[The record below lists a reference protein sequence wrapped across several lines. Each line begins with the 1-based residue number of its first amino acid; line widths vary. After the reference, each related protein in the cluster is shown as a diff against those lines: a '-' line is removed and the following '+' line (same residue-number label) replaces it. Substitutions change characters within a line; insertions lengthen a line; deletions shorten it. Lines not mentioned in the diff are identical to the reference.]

1 MKKCLAG
8 VLAFLILCGAF
19 CVSAAADICVGG
31 LDNDI
36 WFSKYGNVYTSCS
49 AEAFMGELGF
59 EWGDTVTVRFLG
71 KELVLPVV
79 PTYNHVESGT
89 AAVIVKKAEDGS
101 PTGNVALA
109 INMGNFA
116 ESYGLARKHT
126 DEDGAWYW
134 TAAEGVNYPVDVSF
148 QLEEKG
154 GYMAGYLLGELT
166 RTDNRDDYSSLSD
179 EEYANFRAVSGGKLK
194 AGVLYRSSNPVNPEL
209 GRNTYAD
216 AALEAAGVTVIMNI
230 ADEEDTARG
239 YEGFEDSYY
248 SRQQVVYLGVGVDF
262 ASAEFK
268 SAFADGLRFFAENKG
283 IYAVHCKEGKDRAG
297 FVSAILLCLAGGSYE
312 ELIEDY
318 MLTYV
323 NYYGVE
329 RDTEMYAAI
338 AESNIVKSLKVAFE
352 VESLE
357 EADLRA
363 EAVEYVKSIG
373 LNDNEIA
380 ALTENLCGEQA
391 QQPTVPP
398 TGDSGTSFYVL
409 LVLSLGLVAFTTK
422 KRIS

>member
-1 MKKCLAG
+1 MKR
-8 VLAFLILCGAF
+8 LILI
-19 CVSAAADICVGG
+19 VSALLVLCSSFSVCAAEDIYVGG
-31 LDNDI
+31 LDNDL
-36 WFSKYGNVYTSCS
+36 WLSKYGNVYTSCS
-49 AEAFMGELGF
+49 AESFMGELGF
-59 EWGDTVTVRFLG
+59 DWGDTVTVRFLEQ
-71 KELVLPVV
+71 ELVLPVV

-101 PTGNVALA
+101 PAGNVALA
-109 INMGNFA
+109 VNMGNFA
-116 ESYGLARKHT
+116 ESYGLAHKQT

-134 TAAEGVNYPVDVSF
+134 TAAEGVSYPVNVSF

-166 RTDNRDDYSSLSD
+166 RTDERGDYSHLSD
-179 EEYANFRAVSGGKLK
+179 EEYANFRAVSGGELK
-194 AGVLYRSSNPVNPEL
+194 EGVLYRSSNPVNPEL

-216 AALEAAGVTVIMNI
+216 AALERAGVTVIMNL

-239 YEGFEDSYY
+239 YEGFGDSYY

-262 ASAEFK
+262 SSAEFK

-283 IYAVHCKEGKDRAG
+283 VYAVHCKEGKDRAG
-297 FVSAILLCLAGGSYE
+297 FASAILLCLAGGSYE

-318 MLTYV
+318 MLTYA

-329 RDTEMYAAI
+329 RDTEMYTAI
-338 AESNIVKSLKVAFE
+338 AESNIVKSLKIAFE

-357 EADLRA
+357 EAALRE
-363 EAVEYVKSIG
+363 EAVEYVRSIG
-373 LNDNEIA
+373 LNDDEIA

-391 QQPTVPP
+391 QQPPVPS
-398 TGDSGTSFYVL
+398 TGDSGTGLYVL
-409 LVLSLGLVAFTTK
+409 LAVSLAVLCGVS
-422 KRIS
+422 KRRA